1 MTVRARLRT
10 ASEAFEGGDHPA
22 VVAALRP
29 ILDDPARWAALGRAD
44 GAAAVGVAYMGGVSR
59 LVVGDP
65 DGAAAWLGLVAG
77 DGDVPPHVRRA
88 LAQVELARGELAA
101 ARALLDDGEHAA
113 PADRALSMIAAFR
126 AGHADDAARLADDL
140 ERELEAGTGTGGRAL
155 DQAGI
160 RAQVGLVQVELR
172 DAARAARAADAIAQL
187 AEGAPAT
194 LPLAAHE
201 RVIRAGALRLSGDLD
216 AAAAILDDARASLGG
231 KLRSRPRGARARA
244 RAACPGARR
253 ARTRRLPRRDA
264 NVRGGGRALA
274 RGRDGAGGGRRLTR
288 ARARGVPWPA

>member
-1 MTVRARLRT
+1 MTVRARLRR

-29 ILDDPARWAALGRAD
+29 ILDDPVRWAARGRAD
-44 GAAAVGVAYMGGVSR
+44 GATAVGVAYMGGVSR

-65 DGAAAWLGLVAG
+65 DGAATWLGLVAG

-140 ERELEAGTGTGGRAL
+140 ERELTAGPGGRAL
-155 DQAGI
+155 DQAGLH
-160 RAQVGLVQVELR
+160 AQLGLVHVELR

-216 AAAAILDDARASLGG
+216 AAAAILDDARASLPEG
-231 KLRSRPRGARARA
+231 SCDRGLAEREHARV
-244 RAACPGARR
+244 
-253 ARTRRLPRRDA
+253 L
-264 NVRGGGRALA
+264 
-274 RGRDGAGGGRRLTR
+274 
-288 ARARGVPWPA
+288 RARGLAAPARDAFLAATRTFEGAGERWLADATEREADAG

>member
-1 MTVRARLRT
+1 VTVRARLRR

-65 DGAAAWLGLVAG
+65 DGAATWLGLVAG
-77 DGDVPPHVRRA
+77 DGDVLPHVRRA
-88 LAQVELARGELAA
+88 LAQVELARGELDD
-101 ARALLDDGEHAA
+101 ARALLDDSEHAA

-140 ERELEAGTGTGGRAL
+140 ERQLAAGTGGREL
-155 DQAGI
+155 NQAGI
-160 RAQVGLVQVELR
+160 HAQLGLVHVELR

-187 AEGAPAT
+187 TDGPPAT
-194 LPLAAHE
+194 LPLASHE
-201 RVIRAGALRLSGDLD
+201 RVIRAGALRLTGDLD
-216 AAAAILDDARASLGG
+216 AAAAILDDARASLPEG
-231 KLRSRPRGARARA
+231 SCDRGLAEREHARVLRARGLDEPA
-244 RAACPGARR
+244 
-253 ARTRRLPRRDA
+253 RDA
-264 NVRGGGRALA
+264 FLVATRAFEAAGERWLA
-274 RGRDGAGGGRRLTR
+274 DATEREADRLTR
-288 ARARGVPWPA
+288 AWARGVPWPA